1 MSVSDEE
8 ALRAEVQRLE
18 GELDEVKRTRREGQ
32 TSLRTKIETT
42 RAAIVT
48 LVGEVSELESEV
60 LEARRLRDEARDAAK
75 RAQQHADDL
84 KRSGASRGQPR
95 NYWD

>member
-18 GELDEVKRTRREGQ
+18 GELDDVKRTRREGHA
-32 TSLRTKIETT
+32 SLRMKIETT
-42 RAAIVT
+42 RAAIVA

-84 KRSGASRGQPR
+84 KRSGASRGQPQ